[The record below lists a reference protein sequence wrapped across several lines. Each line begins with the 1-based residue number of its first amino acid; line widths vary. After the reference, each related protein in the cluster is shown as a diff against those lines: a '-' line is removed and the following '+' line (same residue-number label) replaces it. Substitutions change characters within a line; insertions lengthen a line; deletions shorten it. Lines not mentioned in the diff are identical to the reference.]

1 MIAISGV
8 VAFHEDTACVKSSF
22 HLQYGHRA
30 HKQQIIPIYYGHKK
44 DRNK

>member
-8 VAFHEDTACVKSSF
+8 VAFHDTARVKSSF

-30 HKQQIIPIYYGHKK
+30 HKQQIILIYYGHKK